1 MRSMGRFNKTLRIAL
16 AVCVMT
22 IVAWPQVAADA
33 SMPTSTTEEVT
44 GAHFLSGVCGIEI
57 QQAGTIYTT
66 VHDVG
71 DGHLV
76 FDIRA
81 DIVLSSHGWLAFERP
96 AFTAQ
101 IDPGAGTVS
110 LEGTLVN
117 ISAPV
122 EGILL
127 KDVGRESGSCRRT
140 TSWPSSA
147 GGWSSTATSLVS
159 ARTSRLRRRRDPL
172 APGLLD

>member
-57 QQAGTIYTT
+57 QQAGTIYKT

-81 DIVLSSHGWLAFERP
+81 DIVLSAHGWLAFERP

-101 IDPGAGTVS
+101 IDPHAGTVC

-127 KDVGRESGSCRRT
+127 KDVGRVVRELSTNDILAIVGRWMVVDGDFARLCAYF
-140 TSWPSSA
+140 SSPPPA
-147 GGWSSTATSLVS
+147 
-159 ARTSRLRRRRDPL
+159 
-172 APGLLD
+172 